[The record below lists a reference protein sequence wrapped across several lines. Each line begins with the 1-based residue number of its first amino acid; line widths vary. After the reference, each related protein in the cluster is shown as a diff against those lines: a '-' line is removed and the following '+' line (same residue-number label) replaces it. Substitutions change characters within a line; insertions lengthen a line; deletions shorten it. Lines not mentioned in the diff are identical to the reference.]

1 MSITVT
7 IGKSEFTERRL
18 GHHSAATTNRC
29 SGVRHDV
36 RARGAWAAQ
45 SAERP
50 TLDVSSGHELTVW
63 EIEPRVG
70 LCADSPSLC
79 PSTALLRARALSLEI
94 NKH

>member
-1 MSITVT
+1 MSIAVT

-29 SGVRHDV
+29 SGVRYDV
-36 RARGAWAAQ
+36 RARGARAAR
-45 SAERP
+45 SVERP
-50 TLDVSSGHELTVW
+50 TLDFSAGHELTVW

-70 LCADSPSLC
+70 LWADGPCLC
-79 PSTALLRARALSLEI
+79 PSTALLHACTLSLEI